1 MFSILVSI
9 LSFPLSFIKVTVLF
23 LFLEG
28 KDLLSTQFGQLHI
41 DSSFTENVSYF
52 IKPGINT
59 FIKPGINTYALYFQ
73 L

>member
-9 LSFPLSFIKVTVLF
+9 LSFPLLFVKVTVLF

-28 KDLLSTQFGQLHI
+28 KDLLSTRFRQLHI
-41 DSSFTENVSYF
+41 YSSFTENVSYF
-52 IKPGINT
+52 IKPGIKT
-59 FIKPGINTYALYFQ
+59 FIKPGINTYARYFQ